1 MLTCYNPKDEQ
12 RFLRMGRFDPAE
24 PSCALW
30 WSGSGLRTQI
40 DCSRLE
46 LEAEVA
52 EAEHTPWLAVTVDGA
67 PVARLPLM
75 AGRHRYALLEGME
88 RGFAHEVAVTRDT
101 QPCDSDAGP
110 LLLRAVYS
118 DGEPHAPTP
127 RPTLIEFIGDSLTV
141 GEGCV
146 GPVGAMEWRMAWISN
161 LFAYP
166 TLVSERLNAEKR
178 VIALGGWGV
187 WRSWDSNPDCAI
199 GRIYDRL
206 CAVVPGGDIPCDFS
220 QEDLLRVALKDD
232 LRVALKD
239 SLRIALKDSL
249 RVAAHRQPDAVVINL
264 GTNDASALNAL
275 APTDRPAMQAE
286 ITHCALSLIRQV
298 RGHAP
303 HAVILWAYGMCGDP
317 LKDCLEAAVEQARA
331 EGDERVA
338 WLALE
343 PCGDAMGSRNHP
355 GRKAHQSAAKQIA
368 DALIR
373 WGVS

>member
-1 MLTCYNPKDEQ
+1 MQTCYDPKDEQ

-24 PSCALW
+24 QTCALW

-206 CAVVPGGDIPCDFS
+206 CAVVPGGDIPCDF
-220 QEDLLRVALKDD
+220 VPKDD
-232 LRVALKD
+232 LRV
-239 SLRIALKDSL
+239 ALKDSL

-298 RGHAP
+298 RRHAP

-317 LKDCLEAAVEQARA
+317 LKDCLRAAVEQAQA

>member
-1 MLTCYNPKDEQ
+1 MLTCYDPRDEQ

-24 PSCALW
+24 QTCALW

-88 RGFAHEVAVTRDT
+88 RGCAHEVAVTRDT

-206 CAVVPGGDIPCDFS
+206 CAVVPGGDIPCVFPS
-220 QEDLLRVALKDD
+220 
-232 LRVALKD
+232 
-239 SLRIALKDSL
+239 
-249 RVAAHRQPDAVVINL
+249 HRPPDAVVINL

-275 APTDRPAMQAE
+275 APVERPAMQAE
-286 ITHCALSLIRQV
+286 ITRSALALIRQV

-303 HAVILWAYGMCGDP
+303 HAVILWAYGMFGDP
-317 LKDCLEAAVEQARA
+317 LKDCLGAAVEQARA

-343 PCGDAMGSRNHP
+343 NPEGLASRRCDDAMGSRNHP

-373 WGVS
+373 WGIS

>member
-1 MLTCYNPKDEQ
+1 MMLSGYDPRDKQ
-12 RFLRMGRFDPAE
+12 RFLRMGRFEPAE
-24 PSCALW
+24 QTCALW
-30 WSGSGLRTQI
+30 WSGSGLRTRI
-40 DCSRLE
+40 DCTRLE

-52 EAEHTPWLAVTVDGA
+52 EAEHTPWLAVAVDGA

-75 AGRHRYALLEGME
+75 TGRHRYALLEGME
-88 RGFAHEVAVTRDT
+88 KGCAHEVAVTRDT

-118 DGEPHAPTP
+118 DGEPLAPSP
-127 RPTLIEFIGDSLTV
+127 RPALIEFIGDSLTV

-146 GPVGAMEWRMAWISN
+146 GPVSAMEWRMAWISN

-206 CAVVPGGDIPCDFS
+206 CAVVPGGDIPCDF
-220 QEDLLRVALKDD
+220 ALKDW
-232 LRVALKD
+232 
-239 SLRIALKDSL
+239 L
-249 RVAAHRQPDAVVINL
+249 RVAAHRPPDAVVINL
-264 GTNDASALNAL
+264 GTNDTSALNAL
-275 APTDRPAMQAE
+275 APTDRPAAQAE
-286 ITHCALSLIRQV
+286 ITRSALALIRQV

-317 LKDCLEAAVEQARA
+317 LKDCLRAAVAQARS

-338 WLALE
+338 WLSLAH
-343 PCGDAMGSRNHP
+343 CGDAMGSRDHP

-368 DALIR
+368 DELLR

>member
-1 MLTCYNPKDEQ
+1 MMLTCYDPRDER
-12 RFLRMGRFDPAE
+12 RFLRMGRFASAE
-24 PSCALW
+24 QACALW
-30 WSGSGLRTQI
+30 WSGSGLRTRI
-40 DCSRLE
+40 DGTRLE

-52 EAEHTPWLAVTVDGA
+52 EGEHTPWLAVAVDGA

-88 RGFAHEVAVTRDT
+88 RGCAHEVAVTRDT
-101 QPCDSDAGP
+101 QPCDSDAAP
-110 LLLRAVYS
+110 LYLNAVYS
-118 DGEPHAPTP
+118 DGEPLAPTP
-127 RPTLIEFIGDSLTV
+127 RPALIEFIGDSLTV

-206 CAVVPGGDIPCDFS
+206 CAVVPGGDMPCDF
-220 QEDLLRVALKDD
+220 
-232 LRVALKD
+232 
-239 SLRIALKDSL
+239 
-249 RVAAHRQPDAVVINL
+249 AANRSPDVVVINL

-275 APTDRPAMQAE
+275 EPTVRPAMQAE
-286 ITHCALSLIRQV
+286 ITRSALALIRQV

-303 HAVILWAYGMCGDP
+303 NAVILWAYGMCGDP
-317 LKDCLEAAVEQARA
+317 LKDCLGAAVEQARA
-331 EGDERVA
+331 EGDGRVA

-343 PCGDAMGSRNHP
+343 NCGDSMGSRSHP
-355 GRKAHQSAAKQIA
+355 GRKAHRRAAGQIV
-368 DALIR
+368 DALLR
-373 WGVS
+373 WGVRGGNDRS

>member
-1 MLTCYNPKDEQ
+1 MLTCYDPRDEQ
-12 RFLRMGRFDPAE
+12 RFLRMGRFDSAE
-24 PSCALW
+24 QACALW
-30 WSGSGLRTQI
+30 WSGSGLRTRI
-40 DCSRLE
+40 DGTRLE

-52 EAEHTPWLAVTVDGA
+52 EGEHTPWLAVAVDGA

-88 RGFAHEVAVTRDT
+88 RGCAHEVAVTRDT
-101 QPCDSDAGP
+101 QPCDSDAAP
-110 LLLRAVYS
+110 LYLNAVYS
-118 DGEPHAPTP
+118 DGEPLAPTP
-127 RPTLIEFIGDSLTV
+127 RPALIEFIGDSLTV

-206 CAVVPGGDIPCDFS
+206 CAVVPGGDMPWDFAPKDS
-220 QEDLLRVALKDD
+220 LRFALKDY

-239 SLRIALKDSL
+239 SLRF
-249 RVAAHRQPDAVVINL
+249 AAHRSPDAVVINL

-275 APTDRPAMQAE
+275 EPADRPAMKAE
-286 ITHCALSLIRQV
+286 ITRSALALIRQV

-303 HAVILWAYGMCGDP
+303 NAVILWAYGMCGDP
-317 LKDCLEAAVEQARA
+317 LKDCLRAAVEQARS
-331 EGDERVA
+331 EGDGRVA

-343 PCGDAMGSRNHP
+343 NCGDSMGSRSHP
-355 GRKAHQSAAKQIA
+355 GRKAHRRAAEQIA
-368 DALIR
+368 DELLR
-373 WGVS
+373 WGVRVENDRS

>member
-12 RFLRMGRFDPAE
+12 RFLRMGRFE
-24 PSCALW
+24 PSERACALW
-30 WSGSGLRTQI
+30 WSGSGFRTQI

-52 EAEHTPWLAVTVDGA
+52 EGEHIPWLAVTVDGA

-88 RGFAHEVAVTRDT
+88 RGCAHEVAVTRDT
-101 QPCDSDAGP
+101 QPCESDAAP

-118 DGEPHAPTP
+118 DGEPLAPTP
-127 RPTLIEFIGDSLTV
+127 RPVMIEFIGDSLTV

-187 WRSWDSNPDCAI
+187 CRSWDSNPDCAI

-206 CAVVPGGDIPCDFS
+206 CAIVPGGGLPCDF
-220 QEDLLRVALKDD
+220 V
-232 LRVALKD
+232 
-239 SLRIALKDSL
+239 
-249 RVAAHRQPDAVVINL
+249 AHRSPDAVVINL

-275 APTDRPAMQAE
+275 EPGDRPAMQAE
-286 ITHCALSLIRQV
+286 ITSSALALIQQV
-298 RGHAP
+298 RAHAP
-303 HAVILWAYGMCGDP
+303 HAVILWAYGICGDL
-317 LKDCLEAAVEQARA
+317 LKDCLRAAVEQARA
-331 EGDERVA
+331 EGDGRVA

-343 PCGDAMGSRNHP
+343 KCGADMGSRNHP
-355 GRKAHQSAAKQIA
+355 GRKAHQSVAEQIG
-368 DALIR
+368 DELIR
-373 WGVS
+373 WGVCAGDDPT

>member
-1 MLTCYNPKDEQ
+1 MLTCYDPKDEQ

-88 RGFAHEVAVTRDT
+88 RGCAHEVAVTRDT

-199 GRIYDRL
+199 GRIYNRL
-206 CAVVPGGDIPCDFS
+206 CAVVPGGDIPCVFPS
-220 QEDLLRVALKDD
+220 
-232 LRVALKD
+232 
-239 SLRIALKDSL
+239 
-249 RVAAHRQPDAVVINL
+249 HRPPDAVVINL

-275 APTDRPAMQAE
+275 APVERPAMQAE
-286 ITHCALSLIRQV
+286 ITRSALALIRQV

-317 LKDCLEAAVEQARA
+317 LKDCLGAAVAQAQA
-331 EGDERVA
+331 EGDGRVA

-343 PCGDAMGSRNHP
+343 HPEGLASRRFGDVMGSRNHP